1 MKRIELR
8 KVKQGGYFRLAESET
23 APVWVRDEYNRADKR
38 FEAHKYEDVCHWSEF
53 NGSRMVYVDFE
64 F

>member
-8 KVKQGGYFRLAESET
+8 KVKQGTFFRLTESAT
-23 APVWVRDEYNRADKR
+23 APVWVRDEYNRRDKK
-38 FEAHKYEDVCHWSEF
+38 FEAYKYDNVYHWSEF
-53 NGSRMVYVDFE
+53 SASRMVYVDFV